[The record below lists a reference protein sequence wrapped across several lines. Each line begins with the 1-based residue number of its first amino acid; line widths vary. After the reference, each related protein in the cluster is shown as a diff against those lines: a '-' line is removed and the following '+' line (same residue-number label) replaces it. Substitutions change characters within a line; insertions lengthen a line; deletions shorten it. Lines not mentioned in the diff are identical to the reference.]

1 MIKSRRDKFQCRFMS
16 KIQIR
21 CFQSGLGCMP
31 AAMAMGQAAALAI
44 NNGEILAKNNT
55 AELRDVFCNSG
66 AII

>member
-1 MIKSRRDKFQCRFMS
+1 
-16 KIQIR
+16 
-21 CFQSGLGCMP
+21 MP
-31 AAMAMGQAAALAI
+31 AAMTMGQAAALAI